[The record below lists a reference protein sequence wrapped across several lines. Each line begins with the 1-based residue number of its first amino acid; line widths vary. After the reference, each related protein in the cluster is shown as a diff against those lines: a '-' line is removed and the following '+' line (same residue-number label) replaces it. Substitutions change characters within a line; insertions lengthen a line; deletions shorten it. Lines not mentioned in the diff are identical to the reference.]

1 MTSASL
7 GPLRVAG
14 FGFRQGVTLGS
25 LRGLIKASGQDG
37 HLSAIATAADKA
49 QTPAFQDL
57 ARSLGLPVIAVP
69 LSAICAQTGAAPAP
83 HLPARYGH
91 KSLAEAAALAASGPQ
106 SRFTSKAHHQRRRF
120 SHIGHRHR
128 PRKLKACKGPKPQ
141 KSRTNDRSLHRSRSR
156 CRRSDHLARARSD
169 RHVASVPL
177 RRLFGTP
184 SAFVPLPK
192 RRAHRQHSTFVA
204 R

>member
-37 HLSAIATAADKA
+37 HLSAIATAAYKA

-106 SRFTSKAHHQRRRF
+106 SRLLQRRTI
-120 SHIGHRHR
+120 SADALATLAIAIGQENSKLAKGQS
-128 PRKLKACKGPKPQ
+128 PRIENQ
-141 KSRTNDRSLHRSRSR
+141 
-156 CRRSDHLARARSD
+156 
-169 RHVASVPL
+169 
-177 RRLFGTP
+177 
-184 SAFVPLPK
+184 
-192 RRAHRQHSTFVA
+192 
-204 R
+204 